1 MSSNHA
7 YPRTSGQGQRSW
19 LCRDDLDRERLLEMD
34 VELRPLRRKSML
46 VLGLGI
52 VASGPWVGWWPV
64 AFLVPAGLC
73 YAVADILM
81 FRSSRPE
88 YVMLAGWLG
97 AQIVIATA
105 LALVGSFAISA
116 VALLAIPVITLGSR
130 FPLPGIVVGVAA
142 TIGLMIAV
150 TFGFHTSEV
159 LAEPTLVIAPVTLVL
174 AVAVM
179 SIPLMRSDIQHRTDA
194 VIDQLT
200 GMLNRKALSTRSEE
214 LAQQALISGDPV
226 GMIVGDLDHFKDIN
240 DTHGHPIGDA
250 VLKDVGYLL
259 RKQLRAFDLA
269 YRVGGEE
276 FLILLPGSD
285 LERAVE
291 LAERLRERIAAEPLG
306 GGVPVTISFGVSASN
321 RGEAFDYATLFAEAD
336 AAMYRAKQSG
346 RDHVG
351 LPETS
356 ADIPA
361 VV

>member
-1 MSSNHA
+1 
-7 YPRTSGQGQRSW
+7 
-19 LCRDDLDRERLLEMD
+19 
-34 VELRPLRRKSML
+34 
-46 VLGLGI
+46 
-52 VASGPWVGWWPV
+52 
-64 AFLVPAGLC
+64 
-73 YAVADILM
+73 
-81 FRSSRPE
+81 
-88 YVMLAGWLG
+88 
-97 AQIVIATA
+97 
-105 LALVGSFAISA
+105 
-116 VALLAIPVITLGSR
+116 
-130 FPLPGIVVGVAA
+130 
-142 TIGLMIAV
+142 
-150 TFGFHTSEV
+150 
-159 LAEPTLVIAPVTLVL
+159 
-174 AVAVM
+174 
-179 SIPLMRSDIQHRTDA
+179 
-194 VIDQLT
+194 
-200 GMLNRKALSTRSEE
+200 MLNRKALSTRSEE

-259 RKQLRAFDLA
+259 RKELRAFDLA

-291 LAERLRERIAAEPLG
+291 LAERLRETDRGGAARRRRTG
-306 GGVPVTISFGVSASN
+306 DDQGFGVSASN